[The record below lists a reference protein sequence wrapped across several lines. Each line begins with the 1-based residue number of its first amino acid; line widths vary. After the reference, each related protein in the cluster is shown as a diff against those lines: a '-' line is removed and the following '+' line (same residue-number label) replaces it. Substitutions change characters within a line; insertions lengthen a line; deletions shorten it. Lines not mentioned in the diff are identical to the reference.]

1 VIDDRDLFDRAVTHF
16 APPDRSFERLVARR
30 YSKQRNKRIRA
41 GVVALVVA
49 AVGLG
54 VALRAF
60 DGSHRTPAVPSPSP
74 LANNGDITFLGR
86 DSADLASL
94 YNVDLAGGAPGKLLD
109 ASCGP
114 GNGDTASC
122 AAVGIRSVDWSPD
135 GSRIAYALW
144 PTTPT
149 RIGKRQGIY
158 VMDVATQ
165 QTRQLTSCVAPCW
178 LQTDVE
184 WSPDGT
190 RIGYTHEDCV
200 ECFGAVDFTG
210 SYSIYTMAADGT
222 DREQLPTGSVLD
234 PVSPSWSPDGT
245 HIAFS
250 GRVGEEWFVYTMA
263 ADGSE
268 LVRPAPDLPMVEQN
282 QPAWSPD
289 GSRIAF
295 LTGSVQDSD
304 FELWTMAP
312 DGSGRRFLVQG
323 CCQAAGIIFGVGGP
337 VWSPDGTQI
346 LILEVTS
353 RLEVID
359 ADSAESFV
367 AGKAYGAIAW
377 QPMPN

>member
-30 YSKQRNKRIRA
+30 DSKQRNKRIGA

-49 AVGLG
+49 VVGLG
-54 VALRAF
+54 VAFRAF

-122 AAVGIRSVDWSPD
+122 AAVGITSVDWSPD
-135 GSRIAYALW
+135 GSRIAYALS

-165 QTRQLTSCVAPCW
+165 QTHQLTSCVAPCW

-190 RIGYTHEDCV
+190 RIAYTHEECV

-210 SYSIYTMAADGT
+210 SYSIHTMDADGT

-234 PVSPSWSPDGT
+234 PISPSWSPDGS

-263 ADGSE
+263 ADGSQPIR
-268 LVRPAPDLPMVEQN
+268 LTAAPSPVEN

-289 GSRIAF
+289 GSKIAF
-295 LTGSVQDSD
+295 LTGKERGSD
-304 FELWTMAP
+304 FELLTISV
-312 DGSGRRFLVQG
+312 DGSGRRLLADG
-323 CCQAAGIIFGVGGP
+323 CCLGGGLIFDVGGP
-337 VWSPDGTQI
+337 DWSPDGTEI
-346 LILEVTS
+346 LFLTATS
-353 RLEVID
+353 RLEVVD
-359 ADSAESFV
+359 VESAERTV
-367 AGKAYGAIAW
+367 VGHAYGAIAW
-377 QPMPN
+377 QPIRS